1 MRKPYFPIVKDAP
14 APLCLTVTRRVRFE
28 EVDSMGIVWH
38 GCYPSYF
45 EEGRVALGRRYGI
58 SYSDFIREQIPVPVR
73 QMQIDY
79 HRPLRFDDQFE
90 VKTILQWSD
99 AARINFEYEI
109 HTVEA
114 QLGVPNAKECVGGP
128 LVCTGCTVQLMLD
141 RDLNVLLSPPPFF
154 AAFLRRWKQ
163 GELV

>member
-1 MRKPYFPIVKDAP
+1 MRKSYFPIVRDAP
-14 APLCLTVTRRVRFE
+14 APLYLTVQRRVRFE

-45 EEGRVALGRRYGI
+45 EDGRVALGRRYGI

-79 HRPLRFDDQFE
+79 HRPLRFDEEFE
-90 VKTILQWSD
+90 VKTVLRWSD

-109 HTVEA
+109 HTT
-114 QLGVPNAKECVGGP
+114 QGQ

-141 RDLNVLLSPPPFF
+141 RNFEVLLSPPPFF
-154 AAFLRRWKQ
+154 AAFLARWKQ
-163 GELV
+163 GGLA